1 MVSVCDNL
9 CPKDKYGKIE
19 ETQDRLPENHI
30 VLETFCMKCGGC
42 FYSIGTSE
50 QENLL
55 RCLQTLKN
63 VARFHRNNRGPHVPY
78 SLLVLAKSEQV
89 ERQALCMPEDD
100 FQVYMISQVSL
111 SPLDLCLWRCKVS
124 PHGVVGSENCA
135 GVKCPKAFTASLDFR
150 VNSSD
155 NNQQSLTEPALH
167 TMHQMAFDH
176 RFNGFWPFELRLL
189 KNYRVVSLMSVVVD
203 NADDFFT
210 IDADQAV
217 DDEEDEEDPTDT
229 MMRRCMALLKDNA
242 KGTGDKAE
250 RKNTASDE
258 PRLKRKTTARK
269 QQKTE
274 KVSLQPEQL
283 HGEVDEL
290 LAGRKAIKSHKQHT
304 T

>member
-1 MVSVCDNL
+1 
-9 CPKDKYGKIE
+9 
-19 ETQDRLPENHI
+19 
-30 VLETFCMKCGGC
+30 
-42 FYSIGTSE
+42 
-50 QENLL
+50 
-55 RCLQTLKN
+55 
-63 VARFHRNNRGPHVPY
+63 
-78 SLLVLAKSEQV
+78 
-89 ERQALCMPEDD
+89 
-100 FQVYMISQVSL
+100 
-111 SPLDLCLWRCKVS
+111 
-124 PHGVVGSENCA
+124 
-135 GVKCPKAFTASLDFR
+135 
-150 VNSSD
+150 
-155 NNQQSLTEPALH
+155 
-167 TMHQMAFDH
+167 
-176 RFNGFWPFELRLL
+176 
-189 KNYRVVSLMSVVVD
+189 MSVVVD

-269 QQKTE
+269 QQEKTE